1 MVINGVAIQATE
13 ERGEN
18 ARLSSFVGAMALGDL
33 VKSTL
38 GPKGMNKI
46 LRGCTILADVF
57 ELIVPQNPLLTV
69 TSPSPT
75 MVLPSSN
82 RSILTIPPPK
92 SLSTSPKF
100 KMMKSETVPP
110 LSVSLLPNSYVKRK
124 SSSLFKKFTLKQS
137 LKATELPVGRPSER
151 SRRLL

>member
-1 MVINGVAIQATE
+1 MLINGVAIQATE

-46 LRGCTILADVF
+46 LRGCTILAGIS
-57 ELIVPQNPLLTV
+57 ELIVLQNPLLTV

-82 RSILTIPPPK
+82 
-92 SLSTSPKF
+92 
-100 KMMKSETVPP
+100 
-110 LSVSLLPNSYVKRK
+110 
-124 SSSLFKKFTLKQS
+124 
-137 LKATELPVGRPSER
+137 
-151 SRRLL
+151 